1 MRSEVWLEI
10 LESLSRNRLR
20 TGLTALSVA
29 WGIFML
35 VVLLGAGK
43 GLENNVTHQFRD
55 DAINSIWI
63 WGGETTIPHD
73 GLPVGRDIRF
83 TNRDYDRIR
92 EGVSGVEHITSR
104 FNIRGDFTISYEDRS
119 GSYRVRS
126 THPDHRYLEKTIITA
141 GRFLNELDFTE
152 KRKVAVIGDLVA
164 EYLFQGADPMGEYI
178 NIDGILYKVVG
189 IFEDVGS
196 EGERQMVY
204 VPISTAQAAYA
215 GGERVHNIMFTV
227 GDAGIEETEA
237 MTVQVRELLAE
248 RHRFDPDDPRAV
260 RVRNNLENYQQVQ
273 QIFFFIGTFIW
284 IVGVGTVAAGIVGV
298 SNIML
303 ISVKERTREFGL
315 RKALGATPSSIVGLV
330 VREAVVLT
338 GASGY
343 IGLVAGVAVLAVVS
357 TFVPENDYIR
367 DPQVDLTAAVG
378 ATALLILTG
387 TLAGY
392 IPARRAASINP
403 IDALRDE

>member
-20 TGLTALSVA
+20 TALTALSVA

-63 WGGETTIPHD
+63 WGGETSIAHD

-104 FNIRGDFTISYEDRS
+104 FNIRGDFTISHGERS

-152 KRKVAVIGDLVA
+152 KRKVAVIGDLVS
-164 EYLFQGADPMGEYI
+164 EYLFEGADPMGEYI

-189 IFEDVGS
+189 VFEDVGS

-315 RKALGATPSSIVGLV
+315 RKALGATPSSIIGLV
-330 VREAVVLT
+330 VREAILLT
-338 GASGY
+338 SASGY
-343 IGLVAGVAVLAVVS
+343 IGLVGGVAVLAVVS